1 MQIQTI
7 KIKSDNELG
16 YRYVNYNEFDQ
27 DTQELYGVEIE
38 DKPVVKVAAKT
49 KVSRQVTV
57 D

>member
-7 KIKSDNELG
+7 KIKCDNELG

-27 DTQELYGVEIE
+27 SIQELHGVEL
-38 DKPVVKVAAKT
+38 PVVKPAAKT
-49 KVSRQVTV
+49 KANRQATV